1 MDINVL
7 LAGSG
12 PRMSKKMGENVVK
25 ILVGGWC
32 QIEVVRRVAHVNDS
46 GNARV
51 LYKQTGCVRISLS
64 FETCKRV

>member
-1 MDINVL
+1 M
-7 LAGSG
+7 A
-12 PRMSKKMGENVVK
+12 ENVVK